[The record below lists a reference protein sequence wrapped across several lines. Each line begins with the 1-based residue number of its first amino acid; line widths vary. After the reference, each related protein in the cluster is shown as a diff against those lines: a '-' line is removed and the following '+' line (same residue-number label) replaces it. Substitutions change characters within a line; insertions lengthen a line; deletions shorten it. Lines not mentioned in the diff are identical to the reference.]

1 MLNSLR
7 DVLND
12 LVRDLYSAETQLIK
26 VLPKMAKAAGDAG
39 LKAAIT
45 GHLEETREQAARLE
59 KACELL
65 GIKAKGKTCQAMK
78 GLLEEGAE
86 VMAEEG
92 SPAAKDAA
100 MIVAA
105 QKVEH
110 YEIAGYGAAR
120 VFATVL
126 GETEVAAMMTQTL
139 EEEKAADAK
148 LTGIAES
155 TVNDEADQEGSD
167 DSDEPEEDE
176 DADEDADEEVEDDEE
191 EAKTKS
197 APSKSGKMSPA
208 KATTGKR

>member
-1 MLNSLR
+1 MLTSLR

-155 TVNDEADQEGSD
+155 TVNDEADHEGSD

-176 DADEDADEEVEDDEE
+176 DEDADEEVEDDEEE

-208 KATTGKR
+208 KATAGKR

>member
-1 MLNSLR
+1 MLTSLR
-7 DVLND
+7 DVLNE

-26 VLPKMAKAAGDAG
+26 ALPKMAKAASDAE

-65 GIKAKGKTCQAMK
+65 GIKPKGKTCQAMK

-126 GETEVAAMMTQTL
+126 GETDVAALMTETL

-155 TVNDEADQEGSD
+155 TVNDEADKEGSD
-167 DSDEPEEDE
+167 DPDEPEEDE
-176 DADEDADEEVEDDEE
+176 DDADEEVEDDEDEE
-191 EAKTKS
+191 EAKAK
-197 APSKSGKMSPA
+197 PSPVKAGKKAPA
-208 KATTGKR
+208 KATVGKR

>member
-1 MLNSLR
+1 MLTSLR
-7 DVLND
+7 DVLHD

-26 VLPKMAKAAGDAG
+26 ALPKMAKAASDAG

-59 KACELL
+59 KTCELL
-65 GIKAKGKTCQAMK
+65 GIKPKGKTCQAMK

-126 GETEVAAMMTQTL
+126 GETEVAALMTETL

-155 TVNDEADQEGSD
+155 TVNDEADNEGSD
-167 DSDEPEEDE
+167 DPDEPEEDE
-176 DADEDADEEVEDDEE
+176 EDADEEVEDDEDEE
-191 EAKTKS
+191 EAKAKPTPAKM
-197 APSKSGKMSPA
+197 GKKPPA
-208 KATTGKR
+208 KATAGKR

>member
-1 MLNSLR
+1 MLTSLR

-12 LVRDLYSAETQLIK
+12 LVRDLHSAETQLIK
-26 VLPKMAKAAGDAG
+26 ALPKMAKAASDAE

-45 GHLEETREQAARLE
+45 GHLEETRGQVARLE

-65 GIKAKGKTCQAMK
+65 GIKPKGKTCQAMK
-78 GLLEEGAE
+78 GLLEEGSE

-126 GETEVAAMMTQTL
+126 GEDEVAALMTETL

-155 TVNDEADQEGSD
+155 TVNDEADHEGSD

-176 DADEDADEEVEDDEE
+176 EDEDEELEDEE
-191 EAKTKS
+191 EEEEAQAKP
-197 APSKSGKMSPA
+197 APSKSGKNSLA
-208 KATTGKR
+208 KTTAGKR